1 MTLTTGS
8 APAAVVPDPARAVV
22 QDGTFVVAAPSEAL
36 DLRPPTAVLPA
47 GRPRLV
53 SLGLRVLL
61 PAALLLL
68 WWWATRPDGWVRP
81 QVLAAPGLVWTTF
94 VDLAGSGVLWDN
106 LSASLQRAGTGL
118 LIGGTIGLAL
128 GVLTGFAR
136 LGEELLDPTLQMLRT
151 IPFLALGPLF
161 IVWFGIGETPKV
173 VLIAVATAFPL
184 YLNTY
189 AGVRSVDRRSLEAAR
204 VFGLSRLALVRRVV
218 VPAALPGL
226 LVGLRVA
233 LGVSLLGL
241 IFAEQI
247 NTTQGIGY
255 LMTSAMAFFQTDVMV
270 VCILVYALWGLL
282 ADLLVRLLE
291 HLLMPWRRTHARTR
305 AGAR

>member
-1 MTLTTGS
+1 MTAAATTRVTGN
-8 APAAVVPDPARAVV
+8 VVVEP
-22 QDGTFVVAAPSEAL
+22 QVAAPVDGLAPPTRVRPVR
-36 DLRPPTAVLPA
+36 RPPLLSLVL
-47 GRPRLV
+47 RLLV
-53 SLGLRVLL
+53 
-61 PAALLLL
+61 PIALVVL
-68 WWWATRPDGWVRP
+68 WWAVTRPGGPVRP
-81 QVLAAPGLVWTTF
+81 QVLASPGEVWSTLVHLIRT
-94 VDLAGSGVLWDN
+94 GVLWDN
-106 LSASLQRAGTGL
+106 LAASLRRAGLGL
-118 LIGGTIGLAL
+118 ALGGSIGLGL
-128 GVLTGFAR
+128 GVLTGFAK

-161 IVWFGIGETPKV
+161 IVWFGIDETPKA

-189 AGVRSVDRRSLEAAR
+189 AGVRQVDRRSLEAGR
-204 VFGLSRLALVRRVV
+204 VFGLSRGSLVRKVV
-218 VPAALPGL
+218 LPAALPNL

-247 NTTQGIGY
+247 NTSQGIGY
-255 LMTSAMAFFQTDVMV
+255 LMTSAMSFFQTDVMV
-270 VCILVYALWGLL
+270 VCIVVYAAWGLV

-291 HLLMPWRRTHARTR
+291 HLVMPWRRVGAGRR